1 MHPLIDFWRSVEA
14 LHSVVY
20 FAPDARERYEAV
32 GLKGWWMGYAASR
45 SAALGAP
52 AAPVVVATFHG
63 FAPRLVERAIPDAW
77 RLADGDA
84 VLDTRLA
91 LAREA
96 LTPGLDGHD
105 VAALAQR
112 LAGVTERVDL
122 AGKPLAAAERSLPVP
137 DDAVG
142 ALWRHASVLRELRGD
157 AHVSVLVTAGL
168 GGAAANALQVA
179 LGRAPVR
186 QRESRGWT
194 EEEWAEALEDLRRR
208 GWVDADGHGTDT
220 GRAARERLED
230 ATDRAV
236 DAALDTEA
244 TAHAVAVEPALA
256 AAARDVVASGAITYP
271 NPIGA
276 TAP

>member
-1 MHPLIDFWRSVEA
+1 MHPLTDVWRSVEA

-32 GLKGWWMGYAASR
+32 GLRGWWMGYVASR
-45 SAALGAP
+45 SGALGAP
-52 AAPVVVATFHG
+52 SAPLVVATFHG
-63 FAPRLVERAIPDAW
+63 FAPRLVERAVPDAW
-77 RLADGDA
+77 RLADVGA

-96 LTPGLDGHD
+96 LAPGLDGHD

-112 LAGVTERVDL
+112 LGAMAERVDL

-137 DDAVG
+137 DDALG

-179 LGRAPVR
+179 LGRAPQR
-186 QRESRGWT
+186 QREIRGWT
-194 EEEWAEALEDLRRR
+194 EQEWSEALEDLRRR
-208 GWVDADGHGTDT
+208 GWVDADGQGTDT

-244 TAHAVAVEPALA
+244 TAHAVAVGTALA
-256 AAARDVVASGAITYP
+256 AAARSVVASGAISYP

>member
-1 MHPLIDFWRSVEA
+1 MHPLTDFWRSVEA
-14 LHSVVY
+14 LHSTVY

-32 GLKGWWMGYAASR
+32 GLKGWWMGYVASR
-45 SAALGAP
+45 AGSLGTPPAP
-52 AAPVVVATFHG
+52 LVVATFHG
-63 FAPRLVERAIPDAW
+63 FAPRLVERAVPDAW
-77 RLADGDA
+77 RLADVSD
-84 VLDTRLA
+84 VLQARVDLARGA
-91 LAREA
+91 LA
-96 LTPGLDGHD
+96 PGLEGHD

-112 LAGVTERVDL
+112 LAGVVERVDL

-179 LGRAPVR
+179 LGRAPQR
-186 QRESRGWT
+186 QREVRGWT
-194 EEEWAEALEDLRRR
+194 EEEWAEALENLRRR
-208 GWVDADGHGTDT
+208 GWVDADGRGTDT
-220 GRAARERLED
+220 GRAARDRLED

-244 TAHAVAVEPALA
+244 TAHAVAVEAALT
-256 AAARDVVASGAITYP
+256 AAARNVVASGAMTYP

>member
-1 MHPLIDFWRSVEA
+1 MHPLTDFWRSVEA

-32 GLKGWWMGYAASR
+32 GLKGWWMGYVASR
-45 SAALGAP
+45 SAALGTP
-52 AAPVVVATFHG
+52 AATVVVATFHG
-63 FAPRLVERAIPDAW
+63 FAPRLVERAVPDAW
-77 RLADGDA
+77 GLADAGA
-84 VLDTRLA
+84 VLDARLA
-91 LAREA
+91 LARDA
-96 LTPGLDGHD
+96 LTPALEGHD
-105 VAALAQR
+105 VRALAQR
-112 LAGVTERVDL
+112 LAGVVEGVDL

-179 LGRAPVR
+179 LDRAPER
-186 QRESRGWT
+186 QREVRGWT

-208 GWVDADGHGTDT
+208 GWVDADGAGTDT

-236 DAALDTEA
+236 DAALGTEA
-244 TAHAVAVEPALA
+244 TAHAVAVESALT
-256 AAARDVVASGAITYP
+256 AAARSVVAAGAITYP

-276 TAP
+276 SAP